1 MSNRRTL
8 DEMIADTRE
17 ELRQKENRVKVLL
30 QRQKEENRKATNKRL
45 FERGKMVE
53 RLIDGAETLSN
64 EEIEAILT
72 AALNPPAPE
81 VPPSIIMRIFRFC
94 RR

>member
-1 MSNRRTL
+1 MAKVNYEKQLERVRDQLARNKERRRRL
-8 DEMIADTRE
+8 ERQQRE
-17 ELRQKENRVKVLL
+17 ED
-30 QRQKEENRKATNKRL
+30 RKAMNKRL

-64 EEIEAILT
+64 EEIEVILT

-81 VPPSIIMRIFRFC
+81 APPSIIMRIFRFC